1 MKIAVVVRSLKIGGM
16 ERVAISLN
24 KAFQDEGHD
33 SHLIYFKKKKE
44 HFDTNNIKNL
54 HHFDFDRTILLSI
67 VGIFYEVFI
76 RLLNILFRR
85 SYAISKGFLTSFL
98 FKRKLAKL
106 EESGKFDLI
115 IIRGQGTFEFLWYNQ
130 DKRYVQVC
138 ENMLYPEEEM
148 TYFTSLHAKIL
159 YANKNIACV
168 SNGVLDSF
176 KDICT
181 KAKFNAKKALVIT
194 NPINI
199 DEIEELSKLYIPEIT
214 SPYIIN
220 IGRLS
225 PIKQL
230 PLLIEAYDYMI
241 KTYKLSYKLVLVGI
255 GHDEEN
261 IKSKIKSLNLED
273 SVILTGAKTNPYP
286 WMAHAKLFVLSSR
299 YEGLGMVLLE
309 ALACNVA
316 PLATKS
322 PGGVTDIMNGEL
334 EELLCES
341 DVKSLGDAMSE
352 QLTNPK
358 KIDYSLYLKPFLSS
372 TIVNKYIDSFHSI
385 R

>member
-1 MKIAVVVRSLKIGGM
+1 MKTAVVVRSLKIGGM

-44 HFDTNNIKNL
+44 HFNTKNIKNL

-67 VGIFYEVFI
+67 VGIFYEIFI
-76 RLLNILFRR
+76 RILNIFFRR

-98 FKRKLAKL
+98 FKMELAKME

-130 DKRYVQVC
+130 DNRYIQVC
-138 ENMLYPEEEM
+138 ENLLYPEADM
-148 TYFTSLHAKIL
+148 TFFTSLHAKIL
-159 YANKNIACV
+159 YADKNIACV

-176 KDICT
+176 KDIST
-181 KAKFNAKKALVIT
+181 KANFDAKKALVIT

-199 DEIEELSKLYIPEIT
+199 EEIEELSALYTPEIT
-214 SPYIIN
+214 SPYIVN

-230 PLLIEAYDYMI
+230 PLLVEAYDYMV
-241 KTYKLSYKLVLVGI
+241 KTHKLSYKLVLVGI
-255 GHDEEN
+255 GHDKEN
-261 IKSKIKSLNLED
+261 IKKKIKSLNLED

-309 ALACNVA
+309 SLACNT
-316 PLATKS
+316 PLLATKS

-341 DVKSLGDAMSE
+341 DAKSLGDAMAQ
-352 QLTNPK
+352 QLNNPK
-358 KIDYSLYLKPFLSS
+358 KIDYSIYLKPFLSS
-372 TIVNKYIDSFHSI
+372 TIVNKYIDNFHSN
-385 R
+385 

>member
-1 MKIAVVVRSLKIGGM
+1 MRIAVIVRSLKIGGM

-44 HFDTNNIKNL
+44 HFDTKNIKNL

-67 VGIFYEVFI
+67 VGIFYEIFI
-76 RLLNILFRR
+76 RILNIFFRR

-98 FKRKLAKL
+98 FKKKLAEL
-106 EESGKFDLI
+106 EKESGEFELI
-115 IIRGQGTFEFLWYNQ
+115 IIRGQGTFEFLWHNQ
-130 DKRYVQVC
+130 DKRYIQVC
-138 ENMLYPEEEM
+138 ENLLYPEEEM
-148 TYFTSLHAKIL
+148 TFFTSLHAKIL
-159 YANKNIACV
+159 YADKNIVCV

-176 KDICT
+176 KDIST
-181 KAKFNAKKALVIT
+181 KAKFNANKALVIT

-199 DEIEELSKLYIPEIT
+199 DEIQELSTLYTPEIT
-214 SPYIIN
+214 TPYIVN

-230 PLLIEAYDYMI
+230 PLLIEAYDHMI
-241 KTYKLSYKLVLVGI
+241 KTYNLSYKLVLVGI

-261 IKSKIKSLNLED
+261 IKNKIKSLNLED
-273 SVILTGAKTNPYP
+273 SVILTGAKTNPFP

-309 ALACNVA
+309 ALACNT
-316 PLATKS
+316 PLLATRS
-322 PGGVTDIMNGEL
+322 QGGVSDVMKGEL
-334 EELLCES
+334 EELLCEP
-341 DVKSLGDAMSE
+341 DAKSLSEAMAK
-352 QLTNPK
+352 QLNNPK
-358 KIDYSLYLKPFLSS
+358 KIDYSRYLKPFLAS
-372 TIVNKYIDSFHSI
+372 TIVNKYIDNFYSK
-385 R
+385 